1 MGLLEPDEGDVSVFS
16 SSYKNN
22 RQNIL
27 QKINF
32 ASSSTRLSGY
42 ASVKENLETFA
53 ALYQIP
59 KPDKKIRFL
68 TQLLNISSLLDSN
81 SKVYKLS
88 TGENAKVNMCKSL
101 LNDPEILFLDEIT
114 AHLDQRSIQKIFSYL
129 KHENLRRNLTI
140 LFVSHNVDH
149 LHEICNKLIYMKQG
163 KITNITMHKNR
174 ASII

>member
-1 MGLLEPDEGDVSVFS
+1 
-16 SSYKNN
+16 
-22 RQNIL
+22 
-27 QKINF
+27 
-32 ASSSTRLSGY
+32 
-42 ASVKENLETFA
+42 
-53 ALYQIP
+53 
-59 KPDKKIRFL
+59 
-68 TQLLNISSLLDSN
+68 
-81 SKVYKLS
+81 
-88 TGENAKVNMCKSL
+88 MCKSL